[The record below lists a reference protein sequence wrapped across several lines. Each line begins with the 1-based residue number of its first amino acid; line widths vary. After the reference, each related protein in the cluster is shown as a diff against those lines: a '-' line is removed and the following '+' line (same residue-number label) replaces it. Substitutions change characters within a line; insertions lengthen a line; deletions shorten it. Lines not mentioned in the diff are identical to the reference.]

1 MLEIDNSGKI
11 FIVGDLNGHIG
22 NDGRGYER
30 IYRGHG
36 HERKMSLVIG
46 YQILRRRL
54 ISQYMSHKG
63 GV

>member
-46 YQILRRRL
+46 Y
-54 ISQYMSHKG
+54 
-63 GV
+63 